1 MFAPGFAFAEGDAEE
16 ASVVEAAQEAQVD
29 AGASA
34 TDVSTSSAEAALTA
48 AASTSTTAASVQTT
62 PRKMAQSAITQV
74 FISKIGQRARV
85 IANEHGLYPSVMI
98 AQAILESASGTSKL
112 STSPNNNLFGIKGAY
127 QGKSVTMQ
135 TQEDDGQG
143 NMTTIS
149 AAFRV
154 YPSAYESLEDYANLL
169 TVDNAAAYAS
179 VTRAQAATY
188 VDACN
193 ALQGKYATSSSYS
206 VNLQSLILTYDL
218 TRFDADDDFEYAQD
232 YEMPQLDAGGN
243 ALTYAAGEAM
253 YDAWGAALLDENG
266 AAVLAAGGEAKTEIR
281 TLDDLTLELTD
292 WVGQNFT
299 NSDAARAFTEART
312 TTSSSAFER
321 TLAFVKSAVSKSID
335 GFDFAAYVYSQV
347 FGEDFPTTY
356 ENQVQVGRSVDTQN
370 DSLHVGDLLFFGQ
383 DGTASSVALYLDE
396 NYCVKVNQSGVVEIS
411 RYTDSNLV
419 DVRRVVQ
426 TQPIGTRAAAAADF
440 EAQMQAATERN
451 GEAIGN
457 VIRNLTEARMELDQ
471 LLDN

>member
-1 MFAPGFAFAEGDAEE
+1 
-16 ASVVEAAQEAQVD
+16 
-29 AGASA
+29 
-34 TDVSTSSAEAALTA
+34 
-48 AASTSTTAASVQTT
+48 
-62 PRKMAQSAITQV
+62 
-74 FISKIGQRARV
+74 
-85 IANEHGLYPSVMI
+85 
-98 AQAILESASGTSKL
+98 
-112 STSPNNNLFGIKGAY
+112 
-127 QGKSVTMQ
+127 
-135 TQEDDGQG
+135 
-143 NMTTIS
+143 
-149 AAFRV
+149 
-154 YPSAYESLEDYANLL
+154 
-169 TVDNAAAYAS
+169 
-179 VTRAQAATY
+179 
-188 VDACN
+188 
-193 ALQGKYATSSSYS
+193 
-206 VNLQSLILTYDL
+206 
-218 TRFDADDDFEYAQD
+218 
-232 YEMPQLDAGGN
+232 
-243 ALTYAAGEAM
+243 
-253 YDAWGAALLDENG
+253 LDENG

-335 GFDFAAYVYSQV
+335 GFDFTAYVYSQV

-426 TQPIGTRAAAAADF
+426 TQPIGTRAAAAADL